1 MGYVIV
7 GVLSFVAGVVL
18 TLIFRVR
25 VENKL
30 KAEKAAFLSAANRKK
45 HDRR

>member
-1 MGYVIV
+1 MWYLISNFITAIV
-7 GVLSFVAGVVL
+7 CISG

-30 KAEKAAFLSAANRKK
+30 KAEKDALLAAANRK
-45 HDRR
+45 

>member
-1 MGYVIV
+1 MAYIITGSV
-7 GVLSFVAGVVL
+7 SFLAGIVL

-30 KAEKAAFLSAANRKK
+30 KAEKTALIAAAKAKL
-45 HDRR
+45 

>member
-1 MGYVIV
+1 MGIYFLTVIV
-7 GVLSFVAGVVL
+7 VAIVSVAL

-30 KAEKAAFLSAANRKK
+30 KAEKAALLAAANRKL
-45 HDRR
+45 

>member
-1 MGYVIV
+1 MHYFIGGIV
-7 GVLSFVAGVVL
+7 GFVLGVIL

-30 KAEKAAFLSAANRKK
+30 KAEAEALKAAANRKLK
-45 HDRR
+45 L